1 MKEDDREQTYDFD
14 VIHERRGTNSAKWD
28 GTPHPDI
35 LPMWIAD
42 MDFAVLPEIQEA
54 LGHRVQHGIFGY
66 AWPDDSYREAVCGWM
81 KRRHDLEIR
90 PEWIQCSNGVVTALK
105 TAIQAWTEPGDE
117 VAVITPVYYPF
128 YKSIEGNGRIV
139 RPLSL
144 TLRDGQYILEDE
156 ELRKLDG
163 AKLLLFCNPHNPAG
177 KVWTRQ
183 EQEKIADACRRYD
196 VKVVSDEIHGD
207 FIRPGVRMVPFWNA
221 APDARDWSILC
232 TAPSKTFNLAALWTS
247 NILIANDDMR
257 EAFALV
263 MDRNGAGNPNIFGI
277 DACRAAYT
285 FGDDWVDSLNAYID
299 SNFRFMKNYLL
310 TELPQLQM
318 IEPQGTYLAWV
329 DCRALGMDASQL
341 ETFMKEKARLL
352 LDEGVIFGQAGAGF
366 ERFNVA
372 CPRPVLKQAL
382 DQLRDAIR
390 ELDLQA
396 D

>member
-207 FIRPGVRMVPFWNA
+207 FIRPGVRML
-221 APDARDWSILC
+221 S
-232 TAPSKTFNLAALWTS
+232 
-247 NILIANDDMR
+247 LIH
-257 EAFALV
+257 
-263 MDRNGAGNPNIFGI
+263 I
-277 DACRAAYT
+277 
-285 FGDDWVDSLNAYID
+285 
-299 SNFRFMKNYLL
+299 
-310 TELPQLQM
+310 
-318 IEPQGTYLAWV
+318 
-329 DCRALGMDASQL
+329 
-341 ETFMKEKARLL
+341 
-352 LDEGVIFGQAGAGF
+352 
-366 ERFNVA
+366 
-372 CPRPVLKQAL
+372 
-382 DQLRDAIR
+382 
-390 ELDLQA
+390 
-396 D
+396 